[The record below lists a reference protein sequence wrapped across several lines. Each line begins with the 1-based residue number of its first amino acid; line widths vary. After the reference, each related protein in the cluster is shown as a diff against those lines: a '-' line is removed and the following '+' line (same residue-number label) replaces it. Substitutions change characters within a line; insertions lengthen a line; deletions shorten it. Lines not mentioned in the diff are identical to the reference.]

1 VHVKSGI
8 YNHQYICNPQSAICN
23 RRLPPTLPSTL
34 RPRVGISA
42 CLLGEAV
49 RYDGGHKRDAVL
61 IDALGRRV
69 EWVAVCPEVEIGLG
83 TPREPIQLVWS
94 GDVTRLRAV
103 ATGVDLTERMSQYAG
118 MRVAALAK
126 QNLSGYVF
134 KARSPSCGVKGV
146 KIYDQG
152 PRVGDRGLGAGEQE
166 QGARRSALGAG
177 EELEDTE
184 SGATHASGDQRRR
197 FSRGGR
203 GLFADELIH
212 RYPNLPVEEET
223 GLSDA
228 RRRAAFIERVF
239 AYQAVRTLF
248 TSRWTPQDLASF
260 HASYRPAV
268 VSRSAS
274 ACHRLDRLAAD
285 AATRPRRVLAD
296 QYEAVFMQTLARRPR
311 RHSSPSP

>member
-1 VHVKSGI
+1 
-8 YNHQYICNPQSAICN
+8 
-23 RRLPPTLPSTL
+23 
-34 RPRVGISA
+34 
-42 CLLGEAV
+42 V
-49 RYDGGHKRDAVL
+49 RHDGGHKRDPVL
-61 IDALGRRV
+61 IDTLGRRV
-69 EWVAVCPEVEIGLG
+69 KWVPVCPEVEIGLG
-83 TPREPIQLVWS
+83 TPREPIQLVRS
-94 GDVTRLRAV
+94 GDEIRLRTV
-103 ATGVDLTERMSQYAG
+103 ANGIDLTERMSRYAG

-146 KIYDQG
+146 NVYSG
-152 PRVGDRGLGAGEQE
+152 AGDWGLGAGEQE

-184 SGATHASGDQRRR
+184 KGATGASGDRRRR

-248 TSRWTPQDLASF
+248 TRRWTPQDLASF

-268 VSRSAS
+268 LSRSAS

-285 AATRPRRVLAD
+285 VATRPRRVLAE
-296 QYEAVFMQTLARRPR
+296 QYEAVFMQTLARLPR